1 MQINRKH
8 KQCQHTQDGEAG
20 FTLIEMIIVIVLTS
34 ILGIF
39 IFQVLTKSLGSQ
51 IDMQTRKE
59 RDDAAIMVLE
69 KIGREVKEAKTIN
82 STGSN
87 ILIFEK
93 NVTSSTD
100 TNTWVRYVRNT
111 ATNRLR
117 RQSATTFGDLPGN
130 STSGNILAENVI
142 EFSVDA
148 QTHYGSSVGVEMIT
162 IDVELADGS
171 DWMTRIYPRN
181 YGL

>member
-1 MQINRKH
+1 M
-8 KQCQHTQDGEAG
+8 GEAG
-20 FTLIEMIIVIVLTS
+20 FTLIEMIIVIVLAS

-39 IFQVLTKSLGSQ
+39 IFQVLTKSLGTQ
-51 IDMQTRKE
+51 IAMQTRKE
-59 RDDAAIMVLE
+59 RDDAAIMILE
-69 KIGREVKEAKTIN
+69 KIGREIKEARTIN
-82 STGSN
+82 SAGSD

-93 NVTSSTD
+93 NVTMSMD
-100 TNTWVRYVRNT
+100 TNTFVRYVRNT

-117 RQSATTFGDLPGN
+117 RQSATSLGALPGD
-130 STSGNILAENVI
+130 STSGNIVAENVTF
-142 EFSVDA
+142 FSIDA
-148 QTHYGSSVGVEMIT
+148 QTHYGSSVDMIT